1 MNAAPRQHGA
11 GRFSLCSEAGM
22 TSAMP
27 PPSRPLPAQ
36 PPLRADE
43 RQRLLTNVRAAL
55 NQDDFSGA
63 RAMLAEPL
71 RTRADD
77 AAMLG
82 LAAFAHRGLRDPVGA
97 LALFER
103 ALSLAPDSAPMRL
116 AFAGTL
122 IEANRAGDA
131 ILALD
136 LLPAAV
142 RNGRA
147 ARLVRADALGRL
159 GDQQGEVAEL
169 RRIAGDTPVAVPVR
183 LRLGHALRALGQ
195 ADEAIAEYRAILADD
210 PRCGVAWWSLANVK
224 SAQFEETDLAAMRA
238 ALADPTLGEI
248 DRIRTGFALARA
260 EEVAGHRA
268 ESFALY
274 EAANA
279 LRHKRSKHDPEAFER
294 QVAASE
300 ALFTHEFFAARADH
314 GAASSAPIF
323 IVGMQRSGSTLVE
336 QMLASHSEIEGTA
349 ELPYI
354 NQISREIQRDARVA
368 GRSFEAQLAALDAA
382 ETRKLGETYLGQ
394 AGLHRRSD
402 RPHFLDKMPNNW
414 AHLGLIRLI
423 LPNARVIDVRRNPM
437 ACGFSNY
444 RQLYASGLEHS
455 YSLADWGGFYRT
467 YVAHMARWDRLAPGL
482 VTRVIYEE
490 LVADAEGQ
498 LRRLTGALGLAF
510 EPSMLDFHRNRRTV
524 RTISAQQVRQ
534 PLHAQAVDEWRAF
547 EPWLGPL
554 AVALGPALDDWN
566 APQERTA

>member
-1 MNAAPRQHGA
+1 
-11 GRFSLCSEAGM
+11 
-22 TSAMP
+22 MP

-36 PPLRADE
+36 PRLRADE
-43 RQRLLTNVRAAL
+43 RQRLLTRARAAL
-55 NQDDFSGA
+55 DQGDFARA

-71 RTRADD
+71 RALADD
-77 AAMLG
+77 AAMLS

-97 LALFER
+97 LVLFER
-103 ALSLAPDSAPMRL
+103 ALSLAPDSVPVRL

-131 ILALD
+131 IVALD
-136 LLPAAV
+136 LLPVEV

-159 GDQQGEVAEL
+159 GEQQGEVAEL
-169 RRIAGDTPVAVPVR
+169 RRIASEAPVAVPVR
-183 LRLGHALRALGQ
+183 LRLGHSLRALGQ
-195 ADEAIAEYRAILADD
+195 ADEAVAEYRAILAEY
-210 PRCGVAWWSLANVK
+210 PRCGVAWWSLANIK
-224 SAQFEETDLAAMRA
+224 SARFDEADLAAMRA
-238 ALADPTLGEI
+238 ALADPALGEI

-260 EEVAGHRA
+260 EEVAGHSA

-279 LRHKRSKHDPEAFER
+279 LRHQRSKYDPEAFVR

-300 ALFTHEFFAARADH
+300 ALFTHEFFTARADH
-314 GAASSAPIF
+314 GAASTAPIF

-336 QMLASHSEIEGTA
+336 QMLASHSDIEGTA

-354 NQISREIQRDARVA
+354 NQISREIQRDARVT
-368 GRSFEAQLAALDAA
+368 GRSFEEQLATLDATA
-382 ETRKLGETYLGQ
+382 TRKLGETYLER
-394 AGLHRRSD
+394 AGLHRRSE

-444 RQLYASGLEHS
+444 RQLYASGLEHT

-467 YVAHMARWDRLAPGL
+467 YVAHMTHWDRLAPGL
-482 VTRVIYEE
+482 VARVIYEE
-490 LVADAEGQ
+490 LVADAEGE
-498 LRRLTGALGLAF
+498 LRRLTEALGLAF
-510 EPSMLDFHRNRRTV
+510 EPVMLDFHRNRRTV

-547 EPWLGPL
+547 EPWLGTL
-554 AVALGPALDDWN
+554 AAALGPALEAWN